1 MCNNAGHPAITQPK
15 NKAMKSIFGK
25 AMMLVAFAAAL
36 LSFSPRFGGEGFEV
50 YLNGKVLLQQFGKDM
65 NTVKNLRIGKLN
77 PQDKLS
83 IRYYH
88 CGQNGTNR
96 TLTIRDEKNNVL
108 KVWRYTNSA
117 ASNEMLCRNE
127 DIISLQKTGNA
138 LIRLYYSCREVPGE
152 RLLANIV
159 TADNPV
165 VAARK

>member
-1 MCNNAGHPAITQPK
+1 MI
-15 NKAMKSIFGK
+15 SK

-50 YLNGKVLLQQFGKDM
+50 YLNGKVLLQQFGKNM
-65 NTVKNLRIGKLN
+65 HTVKSLRLGKLN

-117 ASNEMLCRNE
+117 ASNEMLCRNA
-127 DIISLQKTGNA
+127 DIISLQKTGNRVVR
-138 LIRLYYSCREVPGE
+138 IYYSATELSGE
-152 RLLANIV
+152 RLLATVHIG
-159 TADNPV
+159 
-165 VAARK
+165 